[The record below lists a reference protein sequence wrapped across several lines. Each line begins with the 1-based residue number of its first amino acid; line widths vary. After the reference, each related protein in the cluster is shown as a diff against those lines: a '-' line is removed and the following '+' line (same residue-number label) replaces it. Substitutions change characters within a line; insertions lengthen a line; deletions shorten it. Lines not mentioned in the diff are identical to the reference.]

1 MMRSRRFA
9 NLSVLLIALLSV
21 SAISVDRLQMTV
33 EWLADPVRDGRL
45 SQSPGAIESAD
56 YLLDRFEELGLDA
69 QMQDIG
75 PGRRNVVAR
84 SGSALEHVII
94 AAHYDGQGMGRP
106 SASDN
111 AAGVAVLLEL
121 ARELKEANTSRSFV
135 FIAFDDEERGLN
147 GSRHYAREPVY
158 PLENATAVVVL
169 DTLGRSFG
177 DLEEWTLVVFGTEF
191 SPELRSVIQG
201 RQTPEM
207 LLLGTDLLGPRS
219 DFAPF
224 AAQQIPYLFF
234 TNGTHED
241 YHGAGDAPDQ
251 IRYDRLAV
259 DAETIRRVALDI
271 ATLDTAAT
279 YLEEPVYPDGE
290 PERLTAFMDAFAA
303 VHPDLSPAYSLLFE
317 DLRKRLA
324 RGPSREDL
332 RLTTSIVLSAATPRV
347 SSFSLTYLIGPF
359 YETEGEKEIALAVYR
374 EAVRWTANPFA
385 RKSIEEKIQSLLQ

>member
-1 MMRSRRFA
+1 MRSRRFA

-158 PLENATAVVVL
+158 P
-169 DTLGRSFG
+169 
-177 DLEEWTLVVFGTEF
+177 
-191 SPELRSVIQG
+191 
-201 RQTPEM
+201 
-207 LLLGTDLLGPRS
+207 PR
-219 DFAPF
+219 
-224 AAQQIPYLFF
+224 
-234 TNGTHED
+234 EC
-241 YHGAGDAPDQ
+241 
-251 IRYDRLAV
+251 
-259 DAETIRRVALDI
+259 
-271 ATLDTAAT
+271 
-279 YLEEPVYPDGE
+279 DG
-290 PERLTAFMDAFAA
+290 
-303 VHPDLSPAYSLLFE
+303 S
-317 DLRKRLA
+317 
-324 RGPSREDL
+324 RGPGYVGSQFWGPGGMDPCRFRDG
-332 RLTTSIVLSAATPRV
+332 VFAGTP
-347 SSFSLTYLIGPF
+347 IGHPGADRRRRCF
-359 YETEGEKEIALAVYR
+359 C
-374 EAVRWTANPFA
+374 
-385 RKSIEEKIQSLLQ
+385 